1 MNEQSSP
8 LQSTADGLPAHVT
21 GRRREV
27 LAAAARVFAEKGYKA
42 TSMRD
47 IGRATGLLG
56 GSLYHHIR
64 SKDDLFVELH
74 DAALDAAAERI
85 EMAAASA
92 DDPWDRLSRACTCLI
107 QIQLDPQSITM
118 PIMNDFRAVPAA
130 VQDRLLSKR
139 DAFEGQ
145 FRDLV
150 DALPLPAEFDRST
163 FRNFLLSSINSA
175 PSWVRTGRL
184 SPEQIAE
191 QLLLIFK
198 H

>member
-1 MNEQSSP
+1 MTDESSK
-8 LQSTADGLPAHVT
+8 SAISADGLPAHVT

-27 LAAAARVFAEKGYKA
+27 LAAAARVFADKGYKA

-74 DAALDAAAERI
+74 GAALDGAAEQITQAI
-85 EMAAASA
+85 ESGS
-92 DDPWDRLSRACTCLI
+92 DPWDRLTRACTCMLRI
-107 QIQLDPQSITM
+107 LLDPNSITK
-118 PIMNDFRAVPAA
+118 PIMNDFRSVPPD
-130 VQDRLLSKR
+130 VQLRLVDKR
-139 DAFEGQ
+139 DAFEAQ

-150 DALPLPAEFDRST
+150 ETLPLPPEIDRSI
-163 FRNFLLSSINSA
+163 FRNFLLSSMNSA
-175 PSWVRTGRL
+175 STWVRTGRYG
-184 SPEQIAE
+184 PEEIAE
-191 QLLLIFK
+191 QLLLIFR

>member
-1 MNEQSSP
+1 MKDETGKQAA
-8 LQSTADGLPAHVT
+8 TADGLPSHVT

-27 LAAAARVFAEKGYKA
+27 LAAAARVFAKKGYKA

-74 DAALDAAAERI
+74 DAALEAAAEQI
-85 EMAAASA
+85 AQAATSGT
-92 DDPWDRLSRACTCLI
+92 DPWDRLSRACTRLLEI
-107 QIQLDPQSITM
+107 RLDPRSITM
-118 PIMNDFRAVPAA
+118 PVMNDFRAVPPDI
-130 VQDRLLSKR
+130 QNRLLEKR
-139 DAFEGQ
+139 DAFEAQ
-145 FRDLV
+145 FRELV
-150 DALPLPAEFDRST
+150 EALPLPAEFDRST

-175 PSWVRTGRL
+175 PDWVGPGRYG
-184 SPEQIAE
+184 PEEIAE
-191 QLLLIFK
+191 QLLLIFR